1 MKWEFQI
8 CAVMKFN
15 CALWWLVCGCW
26 GAEAQEKCW
35 GQRWLNVAHS
45 ALPEQANEAAVYDPL
60 QLCHHLNGNK
70 MPAHTY
76 SHSNTP
82 NEQRIHTCTRTDT
95 HTHTQSRICFSLQ
108 TVVLS
113 SVSLCFSEKGEN
125 VPSQNSGHIQYL
137 QYNRTISQVM
147 IVMITI

>member
-60 QLCHHLNGNK
+60 QLCHLLNGNK

-82 NEQRIHTCTRTDT
+82 NEQRLHTYSHT
-95 HTHTQSRICFSLQ
+95 HIHTQSRICSSLQ
-108 TVVLS
+108 TVLS
-113 SVSLCFSEKGEN
+113 LVNLCFCEKGKN
-125 VPSQNSGHIQYL
+125 VPNQNSGHIQYL
-137 QYNRTISQVM
+137 KYNRTTSQVV
-147 IVMITI
+147 IVS